1 MVIQILLN
9 HKNMKAELKGFQ
21 SPDVY
26 DLEKYYPE
34 LEDNFCFYLEISVG
48 PKNEKGSEQF
58 GITVCTPK
66 WLLDNKI
73 EDGVIFGKNYL
84 IVFYYDY
91 KKLYNKIKSYI
102 DKQNG
107 NSWEELALKI
117 GRISYW
123 EFEDYQEQNRKGNV
137 PKVLFRV
144 KIKRKSLIYKI
155 QEKKVSNGK
164 GGQLSVFCYFKV

>member
-1 MVIQILLN
+1 
-9 HKNMKAELKGFQ
+9 MKAELKGFH

-48 PKNEKGSEQF
+48 PKNENGSEQF

-73 EDGVIFGKNYL
+73 EDGLIFGKSYL
-84 IVFYYDY
+84 IVFEYDY
-91 KKLYNKIKSYI
+91 QKLYNKIKSYI
-102 DKQNG
+102 DEQNG

-123 EFEDYQEQNRKGNV
+123 EFEDYQE
-137 PKVLFRV
+137 
-144 KIKRKSLIYKI
+144 
-155 QEKKVSNGK
+155 
-164 GGQLSVFCYFKV
+164 